1 MADRA
6 SEHTVDGFP
15 GWTRIEIK
23 TDAGTTKRQYRSPG
37 GTVISNGKWTK
48 LKSDH
53 PGMSAFTEDELKR
66 YEIAVPS
73 YSQSN
78 LAVEPDYEDYEED
91 EVPIE
96 EPPPEPPVK
105 NPIASKLFPKR
116 KRPNPNRHPDPSAQA
131 RLKGFQKNIAQP
143 PRKENITEFPAP
155 DVTPNK
161 GFRTNPNNNAAA
173 APDLARGLSGGLQSV
188 TSLAAMFTQVPEF
201 AMQRPVADSLATS
214 IANLIEPTWLNK
226 QYGQYIAGSND
237 WVNIGYIG
245 VAYTMNV
252 AQGIQLKRQQV
263 ALMKQQ
269 AQQPQSMQQQYQQAA
284 QQNGHAPV
292 QQPSPAAPPVQAPNM
307 PFKRMTGPPGI
318 GL

>member
-1 MADRA
+1 MADRMT
-6 SEHTVDGFP
+6 EHDVDNFP
-15 GWTRIEIK
+15 NWKRIEIK

-37 GTVISNGKWTK
+37 GTIISNGKWAK
-48 LKSDH
+48 LRTDH
-53 PGMSAFTEDELKR
+53 PGATAFTEDEVKK
-66 YEIAVPS
+66 YEIATPP
-73 YSQSN
+73 YNQSN
-78 LAVEPDYEDYEED
+78 LAVEPDYEEYEED

-269 AQQPQSMQQQYQQAA
+269 AGMPASMQQQYQQAA

-292 QQPSPAAPPVQAPNM
+292 QQPSPAAPPVQMPNM
-307 PFKRMTGPPGI
+307 PFVRRTGPPGV